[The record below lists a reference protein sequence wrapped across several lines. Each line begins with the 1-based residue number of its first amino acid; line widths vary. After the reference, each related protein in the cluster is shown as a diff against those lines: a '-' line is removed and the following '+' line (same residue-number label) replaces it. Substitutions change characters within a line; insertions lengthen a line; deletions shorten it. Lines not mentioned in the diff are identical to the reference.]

1 MPTKSKTKRALIAYL
16 VEPELSLRVKLHT
29 AESNSPKEADLGF
42 QGVFRILRSR
52 RVIITKTRSTSHA
65 DDQIRS
71 LALYRFSKDMFVLL
85 ADVEQAATLEAWKDL
100 ENPARKGF
108 QEQLL
113 SQYQERWKFI
123 QAPAPIM
130 YLVSNLS
137 ESQKQPEILVTDK
150 YVSTQLATRLVI
162 TEAIERLLVS
172 RVTDLA
178 VGNYNLTKIHRILHA
193 TTQWH
198 TAWSSSGSNVPKLV
212 ESYVK
217 NFSKNVDFNKY
228 YELLRLANNKEQR
241 RLAWASGTAVAI
253 GNLVASTVPADCY
266 KWVAWPVFVLIFG
279 TMYWAKPFTRL

>member
-1 MPTKSKTKRALIAYL
+1 
-16 VEPELSLRVKLHT
+16 
-29 AESNSPKEADLGF
+29 
-42 QGVFRILRSR
+42 
-52 RVIITKTRSTSHA
+52 
-65 DDQIRS
+65 
-71 LALYRFSKDMFVLL
+71 MFVLL
-85 ADVEQAATLEAWKDL
+85 ADVEQAATLGAWKDL

-108 QEQLL
+108 QEQLF

-212 ESYVK
+212 ESFVK